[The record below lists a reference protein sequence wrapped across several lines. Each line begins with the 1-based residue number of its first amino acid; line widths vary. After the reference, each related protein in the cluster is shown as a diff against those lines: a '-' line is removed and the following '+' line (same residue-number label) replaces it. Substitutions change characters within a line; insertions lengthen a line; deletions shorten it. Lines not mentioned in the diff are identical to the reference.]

1 MIRMLGPE
9 VIIVEEAAEVLEAS
23 IVASFTAST
32 KHVILIGDHLQLRP
46 QVSEYSIGVHNGLE
60 VSLFER
66 LIRQGHKYV
75 TLTTQWRMH
84 PQISALITP
93 SIYKTLEDAPSVS
106 LYPPVS
112 GIKDR
117 LFFISHT
124 EPEDG
129 LDSAWGG
136 ENKSDSSRKLRGS
149 RPIDIVGNERSKT
162 NSHEV
167 NISKYLAS

>member
-1 MIRMLGPE
+1 
-9 VIIVEEAAEVLEAS
+9 
-23 IVASFTAST
+23 
-32 KHVILIGDHLQLRP
+32 
-46 QVSEYSIGVHNGLE
+46 
-60 VSLFER
+60 
-66 LIRQGHKYV
+66 
-75 TLTTQWRMH
+75 MH

-112 GIKDR
+112 GIRDR

-136 ENKSDSSRKLRGS
+136 ENKPHSDRKLRGS
-149 RPIDIVGNERSKT
+149 RPIDIVGTERSKT

-167 NISKYLAS
+167 HMTTFILMNADIIFNVDII

>member
-1 MIRMLGPE
+1 MIRILQPE

-23 IVASFTAST
+23 IVASFTTST

-46 QVSEYSIGVHNGLE
+46 QVSEFSIGVHNGLE

-66 LIRQGHKYV
+66 LIHQGHRYV

-84 PQISALITP
+84 PDICALITP
-93 SIYKTLEDAPSVS
+93 NIYKTLENAPSVS

-112 GIKDR
+112 GVRDR

-124 EPEDG
+124 QPEDG
-129 LDSAWGG
+129 SDSTWGG
-136 ENKSDSSRKLRGS
+136 DKSASGTKMRGS
-149 RPIDIVGNERSKT
+149 GPLDMVGTERSKT

-167 NISKYLAS
+167 IL